1 MSASSPKIA
10 QVVCTYPPYRGGM
23 GKVAFEYTERLRERG
38 YNVHVFTSQT
48 ENPLLNKEGA
58 GGGLEAVPD
67 PDYVHRIPAILSVGN
82 ASVMPSLFHRL
93 KGFDLVHVH
102 YPFFGGA
109 EPVIVRKALRQDQ
122 GLLMTYHMDAT
133 AGGLRG
139 AIFEAHKQM
148 LFPWIA
154 NRCDRIL
161 VSSRDYYESSA
172 LAKLTSVSD
181 RVEIHP
187 FGVDLKKFCPRTSPS
202 CLAYRQAGSP
212 SGEGEVTLAI
222 PKNVPIL
229 LFVGGLDRAHHFKG
243 LPVLLESL
251 KDFTQP
257 FHLVVVGSG
266 ELKETYEALAKMYQ
280 LSDRVTFV
288 GSVSDD
294 DLPRYYRMAD
304 IFVFPSI
311 RRAEA
316 FGLVALEAAASGIP
330 TIASSLPG
338 VRSVVL
344 DGETGLLVTPE
355 DADALRSAIELLL
368 TRTDLR
374 EQLGRSARLH
384 AEAHFAWEPLI
395 THLEQT
401 YKSVL
406 EQQSKREYK

>member
-23 GKVAFEYTERLRERG
+23 GKVAFEYTERLRSRG
-38 YNVHVFTSQT
+38 YNVHVFTSKD
-48 ENPLLNKEGA
+48 ED
-58 GGGLEAVPD
+58 VVDD

-82 ASVMPSLFHRL
+82 AGVMPSLFNRL

-122 GLLMTYHMDAT
+122 GLIMTYHMDAT
-133 AGGLRG
+133 ATGFRG
-139 AIFEAHKQM
+139 AMFEAHKQV

-161 VSSRDYYESSA
+161 VSSKDYYESSA
-172 LAKLTSVSD
+172 LAKLTSVRD

-187 FGVDLKKFCPRTSPS
+187 FGVDLKKFSPEIEEELQMELGIS
-202 CLAYRQAGSP
+202 
-212 SGEGEVTLAI
+212 
-222 PKNVPIL
+222 KNVPIL

-251 KDFTQP
+251 KDLAQP

-266 ELKETYEALAKMYQ
+266 ELKETYEALARTHH
-280 LSDRVTFV
+280 LSERVTFA
-288 GSVSDD
+288 GGVSDE
-294 DLPRYYRMAD
+294 DLPRYYALAD
-304 IFVFPSI
+304 IFMFPSI

-316 FGLVALEAAASGIP
+316 FGLVALEAAASGLP
-330 TIASSLPG
+330 TIASNLPG

-344 DGETGLLVTPE
+344 DGETGILVTPE
-355 DADALRSAIELLL
+355 DVGALQEAIELLL

-384 AEAHFAWEPLI
+384 AEAQFNWEPLM
-395 THLEQT
+395 THLEAT

-406 EQQSKREYK
+406 EQQSKREY